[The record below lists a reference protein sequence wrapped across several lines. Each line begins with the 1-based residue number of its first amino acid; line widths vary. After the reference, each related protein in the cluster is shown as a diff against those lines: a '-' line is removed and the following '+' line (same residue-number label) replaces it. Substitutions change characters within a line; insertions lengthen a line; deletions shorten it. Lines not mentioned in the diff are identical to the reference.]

1 MIGKR
6 YKEEKREAGYTKT
19 TIDRRV
25 MANSLPL
32 LDDKSTAEKIAS
44 QSNISQKTVKN
55 AEKFADAVDTVAE
68 NV

>member
-1 MIGKR
+1 LIGKR
-6 YKEEKREAGYTKT
+6 YTEEEKEHGNSNESIK
-19 TIDRRV
+19 RRV
-25 MANSLPL
+25 KANSLPL
-32 LDDKSTAEKIAS
+32 LGDKSTAKKVAS